1 MTILVGYIPKPEG
14 DAALRFALSI
24 ARDRGED
31 VLVMGAGQGRES
43 ALADGLTPAQ
53 QTALAEVLDAG
64 GVEYTLQPMTGFTSP
79 ADQILEASRPG
90 TDVTMVVLGIKG
102 RSAAGK
108 FLLGSNAQRVI
119 QESNVPVVTVKAG

>member
-1 MTILVGYIPKPEG
+1 M
-14 DAALRFALSI
+14 
-24 ARDRGED
+24 
-31 VLVMGAGQGRES
+31 
-43 ALADGLTPAQ
+43 
-53 QTALAEVLDAG
+53 LDAG

-90 TDVTMVVLGIKG
+90 TDVTMVVLGIKR

-119 QESNVPVVTVKAG
+119 QESKVPVVTVKAG